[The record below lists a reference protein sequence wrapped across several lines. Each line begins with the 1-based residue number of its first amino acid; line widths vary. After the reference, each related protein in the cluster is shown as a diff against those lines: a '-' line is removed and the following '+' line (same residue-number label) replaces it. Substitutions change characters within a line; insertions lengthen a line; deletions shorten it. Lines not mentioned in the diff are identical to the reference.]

1 LTSLR
6 ASHPIDFAVITDF
19 IPPEWLW
26 GTALVALIA
35 AESLQFSLESRN
47 RDFQGADAWPFL
59 AFLSLMG
66 RAEG

>member
-1 LTSLR
+1 
-6 ASHPIDFAVITDF
+6 VITDF

-35 AESLQFSLESRN
+35 AESLQFSLESRD

>member
-1 LTSLR
+1 M
-6 ASHPIDFAVITDF
+6 ITDV

-26 GTALVALIA
+26 SAALVALIA
-35 AESLQFSLESRN
+35 AESLQFSLESRD
-47 RDFQGADAWPFL
+47 RDFLGADAWLFL